1 MQLVVVVS
9 GAVMRPALYDGTD
22 DDNLMMLEEMGPL
35 ATRYHVWLLVL
46 SASPGRTMAV
56 RKPVEGQ
63 VQTVRSTTL
72 D

>member
-1 MQLVVVVS
+1 MQLVDVVA
-9 GAVMRPALYDGTD
+9 GAVMRPALYNGTD
-22 DDNLMMLEEMGPL
+22 VNLVMAEEMGPL

-56 RKPVEGQ
+56 RVPVEGQ
-63 VQTVRSTTL
+63 AQMVRSTTL